1 MPPLHNSTFPALL
14 LYKGQISYSTIHS
27 TIHST
32 IQCTHTFKLGGAVE
46 LSYLAVTVRFQSS
59 EKYLAYSG

>member
-14 LYKGQISYSTIHS
+14 LYKGQISYS